1 MAADALRRAA
11 GALGCAAIILGAA
24 ACRQDMHDQPNYGP
38 LEAST
43 FFADGSASRLP
54 VPNTVARG
62 HLRDD
67 ALLYAGM
74 DGEEPATT
82 FPFPVDERVM
92 ARGQDMYGAFC
103 SHCHGHTGT
112 GDGMVVRRGFT
123 RPPALADPRLVEA
136 PLGYLFNVITNGF
149 GAMPEHATQ
158 IQAEDRWAIIAYVR
172 ALQLSQS
179 ATRDDVPQSER
190 GQLEQAR

>member
-1 MAADALRRAA
+1 MGADLARRVAS
-11 GALGCAAIILGAA
+11 ALGCAAILVSVA
-24 ACRQDMHDQPNYGP
+24 ACRQDMHDQPHYGP
-38 LEAST
+38 LESSS

-67 ALLYAGM
+67 ALLYGGM
-74 DGEEPATT
+74 DGEEPAAS

-103 SHCHGHTGT
+103 SHCHGQTGT
-112 GDGMVVRRGFT
+112 GDGMVVLRGFT
-123 RPPALADPRLVEA
+123 RPPALADPRLLDMPV
-136 PLGYLFNVITNGF
+136 GYLFNVITNGF
-149 GAMPEHATQ
+149 GAMPEHGTQ

-179 ATRDDVPQSER
+179 ATIDDVPASER
-190 GQLEQAR
+190 AQLEQAR